1 MQITWK
7 GNKLS
12 LDQVNYLDKILN
24 RFGMV
29 NSKPARTPL
38 LEGYQPLAN
47 TEPANPVLQSQSQ
60 QVIGSLL
67 YIILGTRP
75 DIAFAVTKLAQQSA
89 NPTKDHLSK
98 AKHILAYLNST
109 CNYMLDYDGK
119 FGLDLVAF
127 VDSDWGSN
135 SNM

>member
-7 GNKLS
+7 DDKLS
-12 LDQVNYLDKILN
+12 LDQINYLDKIID

-29 NSKPARTPL
+29 NSKPTRTPL
-38 LEGYQPLAN
+38 PEGYQPLAN
-47 TEPANPVLQSQSQ
+47 TGPADSALQSQFQ

-67 YIILGTRP
+67 YIMLGTRP

-98 AKHILAYLNST
+98 AKYILAYLNST
-109 CNYMLDYDGK
+109 HDYMLDYNGK
-119 FGLDLVAF
+119 SGLGLVAF
-127 VDSDWGSN
+127 IDSDWGSDPN
-135 SNM
+135 T